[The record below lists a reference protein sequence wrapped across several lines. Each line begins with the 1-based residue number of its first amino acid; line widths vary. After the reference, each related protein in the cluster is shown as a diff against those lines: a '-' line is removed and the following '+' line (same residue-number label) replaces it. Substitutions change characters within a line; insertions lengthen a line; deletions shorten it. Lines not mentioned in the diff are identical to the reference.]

1 MQVTLVTLQVTLLL
15 LRGLSFYCW
24 QVALF
29 DEGSVSSDK
38 RVKYG
43 SGYDVDCRDGE
54 TGSGAGKQEV
64 EVDEAGNNVGV
75 LLPS

>member
-1 MQVTLVTLQVTLLL
+1 M
-15 LRGLSFYCW
+15 
-24 QVALF
+24 
-29 DEGSVSSDK
+29 
-38 RVKYG
+38 KYG

-54 TGSGAGKQEV
+54 TGSGVGKQEV